1 MTTYAG
7 NEAVKYEKRDRKA
20 YITLNRPEAMNALN
34 TTVREG
40 LRGAMSDLRDDPDI
54 LVGIITGAGGRA
66 FSAGMDLKERTQLD
80 QAGGAQRQEYNTWD
94 GRWTEFGVWKPLI
107 AAIDGFC
114 LAGGFE
120 LSLQCDIRIATQQ
133 SRFGLPEP
141 RRSLLAGYGL
151 HNLSRMIPL
160 GHALY
165 IQLTGNHVTAE
176 TAEKWGIIQEVV
188 PDRDALMERVER
200 IADDILECA
209 PLAVQSIKRIVLQGR
224 NMPVEYSMKL
234 AAPISDIISKTEDR
248 LEGPKA
254 FAEKRKPVWK
264 MR

>member
-1 MTTYAG
+1 MAFTG
-7 NEAVKYEKRDRKA
+7 NQVVLYEKRDRKA
-20 YITLNRPEAMNALN
+20 YITLNRPEVMNALN
-34 TTVREG
+34 MAVREG
-40 LRGAMSDLRDDPDI
+40 LRGALSELRDDDDV
-54 LVGIITGAGGRA
+54 LVGIVTGSGGRA

-80 QAGGAQRQEYNTWD
+80 QAGGAPPEFSTWD
-94 GRWTEFGVWKPLI
+94 GRWTEFGVWKPII
-107 AAIDGFC
+107 AAIDGYC
-114 LAGGFE
+114 LAGGLE
-120 LSLQCDIRIATQQ
+120 LSLQCDIRIATEQ

-165 IQLTGNHVTAE
+165 IQLTGNHIDADTA
-176 TAEKWGIIQEVV
+176 ARWGIIQEVV
-188 PDRDALMERVER
+188 PDREALMERVEQL
-200 IADDILECA
+200 ADDVMQCA
-209 PLAVQSIKRIVLQGR
+209 PLAVQGIKRIVMQGR
-224 NMPVEYSMKL
+224 NLPVEYSMKL
-234 AAPISDIISKTEDR
+234 AKPINDIINKTEDR

>member
-1 MTTYAG
+1 MAFAG
-7 NEAVKYEKRDRKA
+7 NEVVLFDKRDRKA
-20 YITLNRPEAMNALN
+20 YITLNRPEVMNALN
-34 TTVREG
+34 TAVREG
-40 LRGAMSDLRDDPDI
+40 LRGALSELRDDDDV
-54 LVGIITGAGGRA
+54 LVGIVTGAGGRA

-80 QAGGAQRQEYNTWD
+80 KAGGATSEFSTWD
-94 GRWTEFGVWKPLI
+94 GRWTEFGVWKPII
-107 AAIDGFC
+107 AAIDGYC
-114 LAGGFE
+114 LAGGLE
-120 LSLQCDIRIATQQ
+120 LSLQCDIRIATEQ

-165 IQLTGNHVTAE
+165 IQLTGNHIDADTA
-176 TAEKWGIIQEVV
+176 ARWGIIQEVV
-188 PDRDALMERVER
+188 PDRQALMERVEEL
-200 IADDILECA
+200 ADDVMQCA
-209 PLAVQSIKRIVLQGR
+209 PLAVQAIKRVVMQGR
-224 NMPVEYSMKL
+224 NLPVEYSIKL
-234 AAPISDIISKTEDR
+234 AKPINEIINKTEDR

>member
-1 MTTYAG
+1 MAPSE
-7 NEAVKYEKRDRKA
+7 NEVVLYEKRDRKA

-34 TTVREG
+34 RAVSQGIREA
-40 LRGAMSDLRDDPDI
+40 LLDLRDDDEI

-66 FSAGMDLKERTQLD
+66 FSAGMDLKQRAQSD
-80 QAGGAQRQEYNTWD
+80 QAGGSSRTGPIVD
-94 GRWTEFGVWKPLI
+94 TRWTELGVWKPII
-107 AAIDGFC
+107 AAIDGYC
-114 LAGGFE
+114 LAGGLE
-120 LSLQCDIRIATQQ
+120 IALQCDIRIATEQ
-133 SRFGLPEP
+133 SKFGLPEP

-165 IQLTGNHVTAE
+165 IQLTGSHITAE
-176 TAEKWGIIQEVV
+176 TAERWGIIQEIV
-188 PDRDALMERVER
+188 PDRTALMERIEQ
-200 IADDILECA
+200 IANDIMQCA
-209 PLAVQSIKRIVLQGR
+209 PLAVQAIKQIVMQGR
-224 NMPVEYSMKL
+224 NLPVEYSMKL
-234 AAPISDIISKTEDR
+234 AQPISQRIAQTEDR